1 MLRWEPCIPP
11 ITTQSARNTLKAHL
25 LYSRENSSR
34 KPLKVVATVVQGYLY
49 PTPIGRSAHSGSHAQ
64 TGRVSDGG
72 CYHYSRRALRG
83 PESLRAQ
90 RSRGHTLWV
99 EGILERSRKPSE
111 RRRASCAPLFR
122 GAAAP
127 QDRAA
132 PLLVLALYRRAS
144 RLVIAASKCGERF
157 VDGLVSFC
165 LQDKDFF
172 FGYSGAFLGPLF
184 ASTHAR
190 KLSFGTTIR
199 LPILS
204 AGNSLPC
211 TSS

>member
-90 RSRGHTLWV
+90 RSRGHTLLFLYMGRGDIGKKQKAFGTETRIV
-99 EGILERSRKPSE
+99 RASVP
-111 RRRASCAPLFR
+111 RRRGPAGPRCSTAGSCVVPASFTACHRCVEVR
-122 GAAAP
+122 GE
-127 QDRAA
+127 
-132 PLLVLALYRRAS
+132 
-144 RLVIAASKCGERF
+144 IC
-157 VDGLVSFC
+157 
-165 LQDKDFF
+165 
-172 FGYSGAFLGPLF
+172 
-184 ASTHAR
+184 
-190 KLSFGTTIR
+190 
-199 LPILS
+199 
-204 AGNSLPC
+204 
-211 TSS
+211 